1 MMDAGGGCLKTR
13 AEPKA
18 SFNIV
23 VTGKS
28 STIENTFN
36 PPLYFDKERSYEVAL
51 LNLETYYA
59 MPNIDKTNNHFKYSK
74 DNGSRWT
81 SVFIP
86 EGCYEIGAIN
96 SSIIQIVGNKSITVR
111 PNRNTLQSILKI
123 ADKYEVDFNVSGS
136 LASVL
141 GFNKKIYKT
150 GEHTS
155 EKIVDIL
162 RINSI
167 LVHTNIISGSYVSGQ
182 KKPLLF
188 GFFPDVVPGG
198 KIIQTPTNLVYIPV
212 TLDVITSLQI
222 WLTDQNN
229 IQLNLRGERITVRLH
244 LRER

>member
-1 MMDAGGGCLKTR
+1 MDGGCLRTR

-18 SFNIV
+18 SWNLV

-28 STIENTFN
+28 SSIENIFN
-36 PPLYFDKERSYEVAL
+36 PSLYLNKERSYEVAL

-59 MPNIDKTNNHFKYSK
+59 MPNIDATNNHLNYSK
-74 DNGSRWT
+74 DNGRSWT
-81 SVFIP
+81 GIFIP

-96 SSIIQIVGNKSITVR
+96 SAIIRKVGDKSITIK
-111 PNRNTLQSILKI
+111 PNRNTLQSILTI
-123 ADKYEVDFNVSGS
+123 AEKCQVDFNVTGS

-141 GFNKKIYKT
+141 GFDKKKYKA

-167 LVHTNIISGSYVSGQ
+167 LVHTNIISGSYVSGE

-188 GFFPDVVPGG
+188 GFFPNVVPGG
-198 KIIQTPTNLVYIPV
+198 KIIETPTNLVYIPL

-229 IQLNLRGERITVRLH
+229 TLLNLRGERITVRLH